1 MRNNSWILN
10 KIGYEFGWEKKNK
23 WSQWYKLVN
32 TKKKMIK
39 KNQTEKKILINKMG
53 TEKNKEKLFLR
64 SIKKEI

>member
-1 MRNNSWILN
+1 
-10 KIGYEFGWEKKNK
+10 
-23 WSQWYKLVN
+23 
-32 TKKKMIK
+32 MIK